1 MIVGKLVLN
10 TVFWPGSVSGQ
21 SGRVGQGPNWER
33 RLAGLRGKNRLAMLL
48 NQMGKQPSD
57 SVRNIIL

>member
-1 MIVGKLVLN
+1 MIVDDCWETGLLN

-48 NQMGKQPSD
+48 NQMGKT
-57 SVRNIIL
+57 I